1 MAAAYVTSNHRLL
14 WSWCVGVRETTF
26 TLLYTWPLL
35 YASHFPSYTMFCRLA
50 TVAYSRDRLI
60 TLRITILQTAVCHKY
75 TDNGVCAPLSTMPW
89 NVWGRGSTASSV
101 LNNKLDA
108 SEGSWSMGAGVLSRR
123 QKRQGREVD
132 HSRPSGAKV
141 KNEWRYTSTPLYMPS
156 KSGQGG
162 FYLLPLPKWGRVLN
176 FMLYP
181 WG

>member
-1 MAAAYVTSNHRLL
+1 
-14 WSWCVGVRETTF
+14 
-26 TLLYTWPLL
+26 
-35 YASHFPSYTMFCRLA
+35 
-50 TVAYSRDRLI
+50 
-60 TLRITILQTAVCHKY
+60 
-75 TDNGVCAPLSTMPW
+75 
-89 NVWGRGSTASSV
+89 
-101 LNNKLDA
+101 
-108 SEGSWSMGAGVLSRR
+108 MGAGVLSRR

-176 FMLYP
+176 FMLYT